1 MRSLLFFGERDEER
15 FVSFISFQ
23 PQLYGYAQTT
33 KRVLQVFLTTL
44 SIIEQNKGTI
54 PATTFCHLIYYKFT
68 R

>member
-33 KRVLQVFLTTL
+33 KRALQVFLTTL
-44 SIIEQNKGTI
+44 SIIEQN
-54 PATTFCHLIYYKFT
+54 
-68 R
+68 